1 MCDDDD
7 DDDDE
12 SSESSFFMNCGV
24 LEAVLVKK
32 RKLAENFSLS
42 RARKKKYHKFIIQ
55 RVSAWKFFVYSSSV
69 IINPLS

>member
-1 MCDDDD
+1 
-7 DDDDE
+7 
-12 SSESSFFMNCGV
+12 MNCGV

-32 RKLAENFSLS
+32 RKLA
-42 RARKKKYHKFIIQ
+42 KKKHFNTHKFIIQ

>member
-32 RKLAENFSLS
+32 RKLA
-42 RARKKKYHKFIIQ
+42 KKKHKYHKFIIQ

>member
-1 MCDDDD
+1 MCDDD

-32 RKLAENFSLS
+32 RKLA
-42 RARKKKYHKFIIQ
+42 KKNKYHKFIIQ

>member
-32 RKLAENFSLS
+32 RKLA
-42 RARKKKYHKFIIQ
+42 KKKQIPQ
-55 RVSAWKFFVYSSSV
+55 VYYSTRECMEV
-69 IINPLS
+69 LRLQ

>member
-12 SSESSFFMNCGV
+12 SSESSFFINCGV

-32 RKLAENFSLS
+32 RKLAKKNTNTTSLLFN
-42 RARKKKYHKFIIQ
+42 A
-55 RVSAWKFFVYSSSV
+55 
-69 IINPLS
+69 

>member
-32 RKLAENFSLS
+32 RKLAD
-42 RARKKKYHKFIIQ
+42 
-55 RVSAWKFFVYSSSV
+55 VSAWKFFVYSSSV

>member
-1 MCDDDD
+1 MCDDD

-32 RKLAENFSLS
+32 RKLA
-42 RARKKKYHKFIIQ
+42 KKKHLIPQ
-55 RVSAWKFFVYSSSV
+55 VYYSTRECMEV
-69 IINPLS
+69 LRLQ

>member
-1 MCDDDD
+1 MCDDDDD

-32 RKLAENFSLS
+32 GSLQ
-42 RARKKKYHKFIIQ
+42 RIFHYREREKKNTTSLLFN
-55 RVSAWKFFVYSSSV
+55 A
-69 IINPLS
+69 